1 MLRVGMEKKIMKSEA
16 FWSLFYVVEHKEMKD
31 MTKMTLIA
39 EDSGFLHVECGFIY
53 LIFVT
58 A

>member
-1 MLRVGMEKKIMKSEA
+1 MKSEA
-16 FWSLFYVVEHKEMKD
+16 FWSLFYVVGHKEKD
-31 MTKMTLIA
+31 ITKMTLIA
-39 EDSGFLHVECGFIY
+39 EDSGFLHFECGFIY

>member
-1 MLRVGMEKKIMKSEA
+1 MKSEA
-16 FWSLFYVVEHKEMKD
+16 FWSLLYVVEHKEMKD

-39 EDSGFLHVECGFIY
+39 EDSGFLHFECGFIY